1 MRKMLESAAIFL
13 AGIILFGVGVAA
25 VAHTPFHLGGFWGT
39 AFSAAWFLLM
49 LLVMI
54 GGMLLA
60 GCGIAHL
67 ASRD

>member
-1 MRKMLESAAIFL
+1 MRKLLKSAAIFL

-25 VAHTPFHLGGFWGT
+25 MAYPPVHLGGFWGT
-39 AFSAAWFLLM
+39 ALSAAWFLLM
-49 LLVMI
+49 LMVMF
-54 GGMLLA
+54 GGILLA